1 MENKAPIENIINDL
15 SSLHPDT
22 IVFAATL
29 LALLLFTKWA
39 LNKQR
44 EINRDYNKVLIRD
57 VAEDCLNASDTVDE
71 IRNSLSTVRGAI
83 RKIESD
89 LDNHRKLLLSLS
101 EIDESPF

>member
-1 MENKAPIENIINDL
+1 MTSKTPIENVINDL
-15 SSLHPDT
+15 SNLHSDT
-22 IVFAATL
+22 IVVVVGFLTL
-29 LALLLFTKWA
+29 LLLMKGA

-44 EINRDYNKVLIRD
+44 EPNRDYNKILISS

-89 LDNHRKLLLSLS
+89 LDKHRQLLLSLS
-101 EIDESPF
+101 EID